1 MRSRIVPLAALGVAL
16 LAAGCGQS
24 GSSGSGGGSAAS
36 GSAAGQACAPV
47 AGQQLVV
54 LEDDKHL
61 QLADNVLPVVNAAA
75 AQANPALL
83 PALDAVSAKLT
94 TDELIDLNAA
104 VDIDR
109 KSPTDVAQAWVQEN
123 DISEGL
129 QKGSGAIVVG
139 AAPFTESTVLA
150 NVFADVLK
158 AAAFDAT
165 VQEAGGQREIYLPA
179 LEKGQ
184 LQVFPEY
191 LATLTESLNHSAN
204 GADAPTVATNDAQTT
219 AAALKPLA
227 DAAGLA
233 FGTPS
238 QAVDQ
243 NGFAVTKEFADK
255 LKVTTLSDLAAACGD
270 GSLILG
276 AGTECPQRPFC
287 QPGLEQTYGLKF
299 ASFRQLDS
307 GGPLTKAAL
316 QKGEISLGLIFTS
329 DGSLA
334 QR

>member
-139 AAPFTESTVLA
+139 AAPFTES
-150 NVFADVLK
+150 
-158 AAAFDAT
+158 
-165 VQEAGGQREIYLPA
+165 
-179 LEKGQ
+179 
-184 LQVFPEY
+184 
-191 LATLTESLNHSAN
+191 
-204 GADAPTVATNDAQTT
+204 
-219 AAALKPLA
+219 
-227 DAAGLA
+227 
-233 FGTPS
+233 
-238 QAVDQ
+238 
-243 NGFAVTKEFADK
+243 
-255 LKVTTLSDLAAACGD
+255 
-270 GSLILG
+270 
-276 AGTECPQRPFC
+276 
-287 QPGLEQTYGLKF
+287 
-299 ASFRQLDS
+299 
-307 GGPLTKAAL
+307 
-316 QKGEISLGLIFTS
+316 
-329 DGSLA
+329 
-334 QR
+334 